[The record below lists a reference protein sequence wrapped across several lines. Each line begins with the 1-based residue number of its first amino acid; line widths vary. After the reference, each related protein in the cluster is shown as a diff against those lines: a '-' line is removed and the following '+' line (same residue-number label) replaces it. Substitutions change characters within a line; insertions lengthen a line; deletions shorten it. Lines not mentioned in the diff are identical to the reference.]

1 MADGER
7 SPLLSDLGDGA
18 LGSGNGG
25 VSPGAAPYG
34 VPNKPQ
40 SFPPFPSPTQPSV
53 LLGEDPP
60 PYSPLT
66 SPESGSAPVINC
78 RVCQSLI
85 SVEGKIHQHV
95 VKCGV
100 CNEATPIKNAPAGKK
115 YVRCPCNCLLIC
127 KVTSQR
133 IACPRPYCKR
143 IINLGP
149 VHPGPASP
157 DPQPAG
163 ARVSCG
169 HCSNTFLWTEFT
181 DRTLARCPH
190 CRKVSSIGQRYP
202 RRRSLWC
209 FLLCL
214 LFSIST
220 AGLMAGT
227 WVKAQTYQG
236 IYASWA
242 VLLLLVLVTL
252 ARAFYWACMR
262 SNVFLKKLDGGDG
275 CCRYISIAHLR
286 SSYSRHNYSD
296 VDAKCSPEIRR
307 LWFVVEVVRRLP
319 LCRRDGEQQQQQKKK
334 KKKKL
339 HVRCV
344 VTPTLV

>member
-66 SPESGSAPVINC
+66 SPESGSAPVISC

-157 DPQPAG
+157 DPQPSG

-227 WVKAQTYQG
+227 WAKAQTYQG

-242 VLLLLVLVTL
+242 TLLLLVLVTL
-252 ARAFYWACMR
+252 VRAFYWACMR
-262 SNVFLKKLDGGDG
+262 VSQ
-275 CCRYISIAHLR
+275 
-286 SSYSRHNYSD
+286 
-296 VDAKCSPEIRR
+296 
-307 LWFVVEVVRRLP
+307 P
-319 LCRRDGEQQQQQKKK
+319 LQNF
-334 KKKKL
+334 
-339 HVRCV
+339 
-344 VTPTLV
+344 T